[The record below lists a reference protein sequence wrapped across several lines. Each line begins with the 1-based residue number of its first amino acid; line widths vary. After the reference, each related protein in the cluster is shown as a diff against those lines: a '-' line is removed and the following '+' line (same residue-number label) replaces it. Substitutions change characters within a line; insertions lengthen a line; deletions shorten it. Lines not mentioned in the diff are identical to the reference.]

1 MKSAL
6 GKLDKPKGASRL
18 PLGLI
23 ELVLLNLTLQAVG
36 VGYSAALFRRG
47 LFEPL
52 QSIVSRLAFPVVVDL
67 VALFLLGRLAL
78 FLTQIPEDSAADEK
92 ATAIDASIAAGAPWW
107 LGYALAL
114 LLARAALVLAN
125 LPFSRSLFA
134 PLEPLF
140 AYLPVYRGVAELS
153 RWHPLHWYVAI
164 AFVLL
169 SAFFGGL
176 VARRSLVAAKRLH
189 LGFRLTLLLVAIG
202 SFSSAQRAYES
213 WQPAVEGDQIS
224 SKLISTPRLG
234 GEDWTPEGLYGRITL
249 VEFWTT
255 WCGACKRILPDLR
268 TLKSKLSDANFE
280 VLLVNVEG
288 RGKPSPKLLKKIEEY
303 QKERAPELSVLIDR
317 GAWSDAVGITVYP
330 TLVLIG
336 PKGRMLRLWSGT
348 PSMDDVQRSV
358 VAALRLGL

>member
-6 GKLDKPKGASRL
+6 GRLDKPKGASRL
-18 PLGLI
+18 PLGLL

-47 LFEPL
+47 LLEPL
-52 QSIVSRLAFPVVVDL
+52 QSIVSRLAFPVVIDL
-67 VALFLLGRLAL
+67 IALFLLGRLAMV
-78 FLTQIPEDSAADEK
+78 LTRVPEEPKADEK
-92 ATAIDASIAAGAPWW
+92 ATAIDTSIASGAPWW

-114 LLARAALVLAN
+114 LLARAAFLLAN
-125 LPFSRSLFA
+125 LPFSRSFMA

-140 AYLPVYRGVAELS
+140 PYLPVYRGVAELS
-153 RWHPLHWYVAI
+153 RWQPLHWYVALG
-164 AFVLL
+164 FVLL
-169 SAFFGGL
+169 AGLLGGL
-176 VARRSLVAAKRLH
+176 LARRSLVAAKRLQW
-189 LGFRLTLLLVAIG
+189 GFRLTLVLVAIG
-202 SFSSAQRAYES
+202 SFSSAQRAYKS
-213 WQPAVEGDQIS
+213 WQPAVEGDQIA
-224 SKLISTPRLG
+224 SKLIDTPRLG
-234 GEDWTPEGLYGRITL
+234 AEDWKPEGLHGRITL

-255 WCGACKRILPDLR
+255 WCGACKRLLPELR
-268 TLKSKLSDANFE
+268 ALKTKLPDANFE
-280 VLLVNVEG
+280 LLLVNVEG
-288 RGKPSPKLLKKIEEY
+288 RGDPSAKLLKKTARY
-303 QKERAPELSVLIDR
+303 QKERAPELTVLIDR